1 MTNISRRSVVRS
13 AGWAAPAVVAATA
26 IPAYAASSTVTPSA
40 INFNGNSR
48 IARTADQ
55 KFQIRN
61 NPRLAYGVRVFNAE
75 ATDTVSAI
83 SITYW
88 LPVPNMTFSSYPVED
103 VNSGDISLWSTP
115 TAGSYAPKE
124 HGGYTWYPYTMN
136 YLGSTDIQPGETFF
150 PAYSFVSDA
159 SFNESLS
166 GQYYDYQLD
175 VTINGEVRS
184 KYGNTATQ
192 TFA

>member
-1 MTNISRRSVVRS
+1 MANVSRRNVVRS

-26 IPAYAASSTVTPSA
+26 IPAYAASSTTPPSA
-40 INFNGNSR
+40 IDFNGNSR
-48 IARTADQ
+48 VVRTPEQ
-55 KFQIRN
+55 QFQIRS
-61 NPRLAYGVRVFNAE
+61 NPRLSYGVRVFNAE
-75 ATDTVSAI
+75 ATDSVSAI

-88 LPVPNMTFSSYPVED
+88 LPVPNMTFSSYPVSD
-103 VNSGDISLWSTP
+103 VSNGDNSLWSTP

-124 HGGYTWYPYTMN
+124 HGGYTWYPYTMT
-136 YLGSTDIQPGETFF
+136 YLGSTDIQPGENFF
-150 PAYSFVSDA
+150 PVYSFVSDA

-175 VTINGEVRS
+175 VTVNGELRS
-184 KYGNTATQ
+184 KYGNTNSQ